1 MYEHFG
7 FATVNREQNYYD
19 NGHDALYMEMRLE
32 DTNASVQEGSEIGN
46 KESMVEETTQIRQ
59 EDKEPEIKTPQTPSE
74 IYNEKRGI
82 SPVMA
87 HKLANLFGTTPEFWM
102 NAQTAYD
109 LYKSYEKEKESI
121 DLVKKIA

>member
-1 MYEHFG
+1 MHRPYTHPGEI
-7 FATVNREQNYYD
+7 
-19 NGHDALYMEMRLE
+19 LLE
-32 DTNASVQEGSEIGN
+32 EFVKPYGLTQKKLSEYLG
-46 KESMVEETTQIRQ
+46 VG
-59 EDKEPEIKTPQTPSE
+59 IKTISE

-109 LYKSYEKEKESI
+109 LYKSYEKEKDSI